1 MGRPREFDTDEAL
14 CKALQLFWK
23 QGYEGT
29 SLSDLTEAM
38 GINRPS
44 LYAAFGNKEELFL
57 KALDR
62 YAEHHMA
69 FFGQALAAPTAREAV
84 SRLLHG
90 FVDAQTDQD
99 SPAGCLGTNGA
110 IACSVEAD
118 AVRQELIQRR
128 GAAEHRLEDRLR
140 AAWAEGD
147 LPPDQDPADLARFV
161 MTIAQGT
168 SVQAASGV
176 DRDSLHRVVE
186 SALRAWP
193 SR

>member
-29 SLSDLTEAM
+29 SVSDLTEAM
-38 GINRPS
+38 GITRPS

-57 KALDR
+57 KALNR
-62 YAEHHMA
+62 YAEKNMA
-69 FFGQALAAPTAREAV
+69 FFGEALAAPTAKEAV
-84 SRLLHG
+84 FRLLHG
-90 FVDAQTDQD
+90 FVDAQTDKNM
-99 SPAGCLGTNGA
+99 PAGCLGTNGA
-110 IACSVEAD
+110 LACSAAGD
-118 AVRQELIQRR
+118 PVRQELILRR
-128 GAAEHRLEDRLR
+128 STAEQQLEKRLALAHRV
-140 AAWAEGD
+140 GD
-147 LPPDQDPADLARFV
+147 LPAEEDPADLARFV

-176 DRDSLHRVVE
+176 DRESLHRVVD